1 MFLST
6 SLSPTE
12 LIVCLWVVLSSQ
24 NCVPIFQQQLDTLF
38 SPTSTCSSS
47 FCCPRF
53 RAPWFCAIMHV
64 VPERGVRGS
73 LRLAKIGVYLG
84 ASHCLMTTSCGWLLE
99 GRVRDG
105 MCEIVSMVGWDRML
119 VGGQLEKGGDA
130 LVGGIW

>member
-1 MFLST
+1 
-6 SLSPTE
+6 
-12 LIVCLWVVLSSQ
+12 
-24 NCVPIFQQQLDTLF
+24 
-38 SPTSTCSSS
+38 
-47 FCCPRF
+47 
-53 RAPWFCAIMHV
+53 MHV